1 MTQVYEEDDQNSII
15 ENVCLIEY
23 LRIIKEKQKVV

>member
-23 LRIIKEKQKVV
+23 LRIIKVKQKVV